1 MTDLPAKNAKKN
13 EADELDKSAAP
24 LLEHLIEL
32 RRRLLW
38 VAGYILVAFVVCFY
52 FNEEIYIFLAQPYVD
67 VSLKYGQDAKMIY
80 TGMHEAFF
88 VYLKI
93 SFFAAFCLTFPLIS
107 IQLWKF
113 VAPGLYGNEKKAF
126 LPFLIG
132 TPVLF
137 LMGASLAYYLVIPNA
152 WNFFMSFQ
160 LGPQAVSPDVI
171 GGAAGISKEKLAGV
185 LSIELLP
192 TVREYWS
199 LVMLLILAF
208 GISFQ
213 LPILLVLLARV
224 GIVTANGL
232 AAKRKYMIVAAF
244 AFAAIMTPPDP
255 ISQIGLGIPILI
267 LYEISIIFI
276 RLTIKDK
283 NNV

>member
-1 MTDLPAKNAKKN
+1 MSGAVTEDSDT
-13 EADELDKSAAP
+13 EIVESSSAP
-24 LLEHLIEL
+24 LIDHLIEL
-32 RRRLLW
+32 RRRLIW
-38 VAGYILVAFVVCFY
+38 IAVYIVVAFVVCFY
-52 FNEEIYIFLAQPYVD
+52 FNEKIYLFLAQPFVD
-67 VSLKYGQDAKMIY
+67 VAAKYNQPARMIY

-88 VYLKI
+88 VYLKV
-93 SFFAAFCLTFPLIS
+93 SFFTAFCVTFPLIS
-107 IQLWKF
+107 VQIWKF

-137 LMGASLAYYLVIPNA
+137 LMGAALAYYLVIPNA

-160 LGPQAVSPDVI
+160 VGAGSPAD
-171 GGAAGISKEKLAGV
+171 AAGMTKEQLAGV

-192 TVREYWS
+192 TVKEYWS

-224 GIVTANGL
+224 GIVTAKEL
-232 AAKRKYMIVAAF
+232 AAKRKFMVVGAF

-255 ISQIGLGIPILI
+255 VSQIGLGIPILI
-267 LYEISIIFI
+267 LYEISILFI

-283 NNV
+283 SNV

>member
-1 MTDLPAKNAKKN
+1 MSTSEVENTDI
-13 EADELDKSAAP
+13 EVMESSAAP
-24 LLEHLIEL
+24 LIEHLVEL
-32 RRRLLW
+32 RQRLIW
-38 VAGYILVAFVVCFY
+38 IAAYIMVAFVVCFY
-52 FNEEIYIFLAQPYVD
+52 FNEEIYIFLAQPFVD
-67 VSLKYGQDAKMIY
+67 VSAAYDQPARMIY

-93 SFFAAFCLTFPLIS
+93 SFFAAFCVTFPLIS
-107 IQLWKF
+107 VQIWKF
-113 VAPGLYGNEKKAF
+113 VAPGLYGNEKRAF

-160 LGPQAVSPDVI
+160 LGTPGSAQDL
-171 GGAAGISKEKLAGV
+171 AGMNKEQLAGV

-192 TVREYWS
+192 TVKEYWS

-224 GIVTANGL
+224 GIVTADSL
-232 AAKRKYMIVAAF
+232 AGKRKFMVVGAF

-255 ISQIGLGIPILI
+255 VSQIGLGIPIII
-267 LYEISIIFI
+267 LYEISILFI

-283 NNV
+283 SNV

>member
-1 MTDLPAKNAKKN
+1 MTGDEKNDDM
-13 EADELDKSAAP
+13 ESSSAP
-24 LLEHLIEL
+24 LIDHLIEL
-32 RRRLLW
+32 RKRLIW
-38 VAGYILVAFVVCFY
+38 IAVYILVAFVVCFY
-52 FNEEIYIFLAQPYVD
+52 FKQEIYLFLAQPFVD
-67 VSLKYGQDAKMIY
+67 VSAKYNQEAKMIY

-93 SFFAAFCLTFPLIS
+93 SFFAAFCATFPLIS
-107 IQLWKF
+107 VQIWKF

-137 LMGASLAYYLVIPNA
+137 FLGAALAYYLVIPNA

-160 LGPQAVSPDVI
+160 VGNPTPLHDAANSI
-171 GGAAGISKEKLAGV
+171 GVTKEHLAGA

-192 TVREYWS
+192 TVKEYWS

-213 LPILLVLLARV
+213 LPVLLVLLARV
-224 GIVTANGL
+224 GMVTADGL
-232 AAKRKYMIVAAF
+232 AAKRKYMVVAAF

-267 LYEISIIFI
+267 LYELSILFI

-283 NNV
+283 SNV

>member
-1 MTDLPAKNAKKN
+1 MTVEDNDI
-13 EADELDKSAAP
+13 DEGVEKSSAP
-24 LLEHLIEL
+24 LIEHLMEL
-32 RRRLLW
+32 RKRLILI
-38 VAGYILVAFVVCFY
+38 AAYIIIAFIFCFY
-52 FNEEIYIFLAQPYVD
+52 FNAEIYKFLAQPFVD
-67 VSLKYGQDAKMIY
+67 VSAKYHQAPKMIY

-93 SFFAAFCLTFPLIS
+93 SFFAAFCITFPLIL
-107 IQLWKF
+107 IQIWKF

-126 LPFLIG
+126 LPFLLG
-132 TPVLF
+132 TPILF
-137 LMGASLAYYLVIPNA
+137 LLGAALSYYIVIPNA

-160 LGPQAVSPDVI
+160 VGLQPSDTD
-171 GGAAGISKEKLAGV
+171 AATNMLTHKEQIANI

-192 TVREYWS
+192 TVKEYWS

-213 LPILLVLLARV
+213 LPVLLVLLARV
-224 GIVTANGL
+224 GIVDADGL
-232 AAKRKYMIVAAF
+232 AAKRKYMVVGAF

-255 ISQIGLGIPILI
+255 ISQIGLGIPIII
-267 LYEISIIFI
+267 LYELSILFI

>member
-1 MTDLPAKNAKKN
+1 MS
-13 EADELDKSAAP
+13 ADETVKSDNEVMASSSAP
-24 LLEHLIEL
+24 LIEHLVEL
-32 RRRLLW
+32 RKRLLW
-38 VAGYILVAFVVCFY
+38 IAVYILIAFVVCFY
-52 FNEEIYIFLAQPYVD
+52 FNEEIYLFLAQPFVD
-67 VSLKYGQDAKMIY
+67 VAAKYDQPARMIY

-88 VYLKI
+88 VYLKV
-93 SFFAAFCLTFPLIS
+93 SFFTAFCVTFPLIS
-107 IQLWKF
+107 VQIWKF
-113 VAPGLYGNEKKAF
+113 VAPGLYSNEKKAF

-137 LMGASLAYYLVIPNA
+137 MMGAALAYYLVIPNA

-160 LGPQAVSPDVI
+160 VGAGAPADV
-171 GGAAGISKEKLAGV
+171 AGIGKEQLAGV

-192 TVREYWS
+192 TVKEYWS

-224 GIVTANGL
+224 GIVTADGV
-232 AAKRKYMIVAAF
+232 AAKREFMVVGAF

-255 ISQIGLGIPILI
+255 VSQIGLGIPILI
-267 LYEISIIFI
+267 LYEISILFI

-283 NNV
+283 KDV

>member
-1 MTDLPAKNAKKN
+1 MSTSGTEKAEN
-13 EADELDKSAAP
+13 EVMAGSSAP
-24 LLEHLIEL
+24 LIEHLIEL
-32 RRRLLW
+32 RSRLIW
-38 VAGYILVAFVVCFY
+38 IAVYISAAFVVCFY
-52 FNEEIYIFLAQPYVD
+52 FNEEIYLFLAQPFVD
-67 VSLKYGQDAKMIY
+67 IAAKYDQPARMIY

-88 VYLKI
+88 VYLKV
-93 SFFAAFCLTFPLIS
+93 SFFAAFCVTFPLIS
-107 IQLWKF
+107 VQIWKF

-137 LMGASLAYYLVIPNA
+137 LLGAALAFYLVIPNA

-160 LGPQAVSPDVI
+160 VGTESPTEV
-171 GGAAGISKEKLAGV
+171 AGMSKEQLAGV

-192 TVREYWS
+192 TVKEYWS

-224 GIVTANGL
+224 GIVTADGL
-232 AAKRKYMIVAAF
+232 ARKRKFMVVGAF

-255 ISQIGLGIPILI
+255 VSQIGLGIPILI
-267 LYEISIIFI
+267 LYEISILFI

-283 NNV
+283 SDV

>member
-1 MTDLPAKNAKKN
+1 MSGEKDA
-13 EADELDKSAAP
+13 ADAAELDHSAAP

-32 RRRLLW
+32 RRRLIW
-38 VAGYILVAFVVCFY
+38 VAVYILVAFVVCFY
-52 FNEEIYIFLAQPYVD
+52 FNEEIYVFLAQPFVD

-113 VAPGLYGNEKKAF
+113 VAPGLYGNERKAF

-137 LMGASLAYYLVIPNA
+137 LMGAALAYYFVIPNA

-160 LGPQAVSPDVI
+160 LGSQTGPADGVMDKAQ
-171 GGAAGISKEKLAGV
+171 LAGV

-213 LPILLVLLARV
+213 LPILLVLMARV
-224 GIVTANGL
+224 GIVTADGL
-232 AAKRKYMIVAAF
+232 AKKRKYMVVGAF

-255 ISQIGLGIPILI
+255 VSQIGLGIPILI
-267 LYEISIIFI
+267 LYEISILFI

>member
-1 MTDLPAKNAKKN
+1 MNSPIENQDKT
-13 EADELDKSAAP
+13 DELDDSAAP
-24 LLEHLIEL
+24 LLEHLVEL
-32 RRRLLW
+32 RRRLIWTAVYLT
-38 VAGYILVAFVVCFY
+38 VAFVICFY
-52 FNEEIYIFLAQPYVD
+52 FNEEIYVFLAQPFVD
-67 VSLKYGQDAKMIY
+67 VSLKYDQDPKMIY

-93 SFFAAFCLTFPLIS
+93 SFFAAFCVSFPLIAV
-107 IQLWKF
+107 QLWNF
-113 VAPGLYGNEKKAF
+113 IAPGLYGNEKKAF
-126 LPFLIG
+126 LPFLIA

-137 LMGASLAYYLVIPNA
+137 LMGAALAYYFVIPNA

-160 LGPQAVSPDVI
+160 LGAE
-171 GGAAGISKEKLAGV
+171 GGPSETLGTAGGISKDQLAGV

-192 TVREYWS
+192 SVREYWS
-199 LVMLLILAF
+199 LVMLLVLAF

-213 LPILLVLLARV
+213 LPILLVLMARV
-224 GIVTANGL
+224 GLVTAAGL

-255 ISQIGLGIPILI
+255 VSQIGLGIPILI

>member
-1 MTDLPAKNAKKN
+1 MRDNK
-13 EADELDKSAAP
+13 DKEIIESSSAP
-24 LLEHLIEL
+24 LIEHLIEL
-32 RRRLLW
+32 RRRLIW
-38 VAGYILVAFVVCFY
+38 IAVYIVVAFMVCFY
-52 FNEEIYIFLAQPYVD
+52 FNEEIYLFLAQPFVD
-67 VSLKYGQDAKMIY
+67 VSAKYGQEAKMIY

-93 SFFAAFCLTFPLIS
+93 SFFAAFCVTFPLIS
-107 IQLWKF
+107 VQIWRF
-113 VAPGLYGNEKKAF
+113 VAPGLYGNERKAF
-126 LPFLIG
+126 LPFLVG
-132 TPVLF
+132 TPILF
-137 LMGASLAYYLVIPNA
+137 TLGAALAYYLVIPNA

-160 LGPQAVSPDVI
+160 VGTGDAMGVN
-171 GGAAGISKEKLAGV
+171 KEHLAGV

-192 TVREYWS
+192 TVKEYWS

-224 GIVTANGL
+224 GIVTADGL
-232 AAKRKYMIVAAF
+232 AAKRKYMVVGAF

-283 NNV
+283 SNV

>member
-1 MTDLPAKNAKKN
+1 MRDNK
-13 EADELDKSAAP
+13 DKEIIESSSAP
-24 LLEHLIEL
+24 LIEHLIEL
-32 RRRLLW
+32 RRRLIW
-38 VAGYILVAFVVCFY
+38 IAVYIVVAFMVCFY
-52 FNEEIYIFLAQPYVD
+52 FNEEIYLFLAQPFVD
-67 VSLKYGQDAKMIY
+67 VSAKYGQEAKMIY

-93 SFFAAFCLTFPLIS
+93 SFFAAFCVTFPLIS
-107 IQLWKF
+107 VQIWRF
-113 VAPGLYGNEKKAF
+113 VAPGLYGNERKAF
-126 LPFLIG
+126 LPFLVG
-132 TPVLF
+132 TPILF
-137 LMGASLAYYLVIPNA
+137 TLGAALAYYLVIPNA

-160 LGPQAVSPDVI
+160 V
-171 GGAAGISKEKLAGV
+171 GAGDAMGVNKEHLAGV

-192 TVREYWS
+192 TVKEYWS

-224 GIVTANGL
+224 GIVTADGL
-232 AAKRKYMIVAAF
+232 AAKRKYMVVGAF

-283 NNV
+283 SNV

>member
-1 MTDLPAKNAKKN
+1 MTAEDT
-13 EADELDKSAAP
+13 EIIEGSSAP
-24 LLEHLIEL
+24 LIEHLVEL
-32 RRRLLW
+32 RRRLIW
-38 VAGYILVAFVVCFY
+38 IAVYILAAFVVCFY
-52 FNEEIYIFLAQPYVD
+52 FNEEIYMFLAQPFVD
-67 VSLKYGQDAKMIY
+67 VAAKYDQPARMIY

-88 VYLKI
+88 VYLKV
-93 SFFAAFCLTFPLIS
+93 SFFAAFCVTFPLIS
-107 IQLWKF
+107 VQIWKF

-137 LMGASLAYYLVIPNA
+137 TLGAALAYYLVIPNA

-160 LGPQAVSPDVI
+160 VGTESSADL
-171 GGAAGISKEKLAGV
+171 AGMNKEQLAGV

-192 TVREYWS
+192 TVKEYWS

-224 GIVTANGL
+224 GIVTAEGL
-232 AAKRKYMIVAAF
+232 AAKRKFMVVGAF

-255 ISQIGLGIPILI
+255 VSQIGLGIPILI
-267 LYEISIIFI
+267 LYEISILFI

-283 NNV
+283 KDV

>member
-1 MTDLPAKNAKKN
+1 MSNLVDSET
-13 EADELDKSAAP
+13 EAGEIDKSSAP

-67 VSLKYGQDAKMIY
+67 VSAKYGQSAKMIY

-107 IQLWKF
+107 VQIWKF
-113 VAPGLYGNEKKAF
+113 VAPGLYSNEKRAF

-132 TPVLF
+132 TPILF

-160 LGPQAVSPDVI
+160 LGTQTLPTDAAEAV
-171 GGAAGISKEKLAGV
+171 AGVTKQQLAGV

-224 GIVTANGL
+224 GIVTADGL
-232 AAKRKYMIVAAF
+232 AAKRKYMVVGAF

-255 ISQIGLGIPILI
+255 VSQIGLGIPIII
-267 LYEISIIFI
+267 LYEISILFI

-283 NNV
+283 KDV

>member
-1 MTDLPAKNAKKN
+1 MSSSEAENTDI
-13 EADELDKSAAP
+13 EVMESSAAP
-24 LLEHLIEL
+24 LIEHLVEL
-32 RRRLLW
+32 RQRLIW
-38 VAGYILVAFVVCFY
+38 IAAYIIVAFVVCFY
-52 FNEEIYIFLAQPYVD
+52 FNEEIYIFLAQPFVD
-67 VSLKYGQDAKMIY
+67 VSAKYDQPARMIY

-93 SFFAAFCLTFPLIS
+93 SFFTAFCVTFPLIS
-107 IQLWKF
+107 VQIWKF

-137 LMGASLAYYLVIPNA
+137 LLGASLAYYLVIPNA

-160 LGPQAVSPDVI
+160 VGTVGSPTDVV
-171 GGAAGISKEKLAGV
+171 GMSKEDLAGV

-192 TVREYWS
+192 TVKEYWS

-213 LPILLVLLARV
+213 LPILLILLARV
-224 GIVTANGL
+224 GIVTADSL
-232 AAKRKYMIVAAF
+232 AGKRKFMVVGAF

-255 ISQIGLGIPILI
+255 VSQIGLGIPIII
-267 LYEISIIFI
+267 LYEISILFI

-283 NNV
+283 SNV

>member
-1 MTDLPAKNAKKN
+1 MSDTEDN
-13 EADELDKSAAP
+13 ENLESSSAP
-24 LLEHLIEL
+24 LIEHLIEL
-32 RRRLLW
+32 RRRLIW
-38 VAGYILVAFVVCFY
+38 IAAYVVVAFLVCFY
-52 FNEEIYIFLAQPYVD
+52 FNEEIYLFLAQPFVD
-67 VSLKYGQDAKMIY
+67 VSIKYGQDARMIY

-93 SFFAAFCLTFPLIS
+93 SFFTAFCVTFPLIS
-107 IQLWKF
+107 VQIWKF
-113 VAPGLYGNEKKAF
+113 VAPGLYSNEKKAF

-137 LMGASLAYYLVIPNA
+137 CLGAALAYYFVIPNA

-160 LGPQAVSPDVI
+160 I
-171 GGAAGISKEKLAGV
+171 GVTPSAADTASMSKEQLAGV

-192 TVREYWS
+192 TVKEYWS

-213 LPILLVLLARV
+213 LPILLILLARV
-224 GIVTANGL
+224 GIVTAKSL
-232 AAKRKYMIVAAF
+232 AEKRKYMIVAAF
-244 AFAAIMTPPDP
+244 VFAAIMTPPDP

-283 NNV
+283 SNV

>member
-1 MTDLPAKNAKKN
+1 MNSGKN
-13 EADELDKSAAP
+13 EIVEASSAP
-24 LLEHLIEL
+24 LIEHLVEL
-32 RRRLLW
+32 RSRLIW
-38 VAGYILVAFVVCFY
+38 IAAYIMIAFLVCFY
-52 FNEEIYIFLAQPYVD
+52 FNEEIYMFLAQPFVD
-67 VSLKYGQDAKMIY
+67 VAADYNQPARMIY

-88 VYLKI
+88 VYLKV
-93 SFFAAFCLTFPLIS
+93 SFFTAFCVTFPLIS
-107 IQLWKF
+107 VQIWKF

-126 LPFLIG
+126 LPFLIA

-137 LMGASLAYYLVIPNA
+137 LMGAALAYYLVIPNA

-160 LGPQAVSPDVI
+160 VGTGSSGDVT
-171 GGAAGISKEKLAGV
+171 AGMDKEQLAGV

-192 TVREYWS
+192 TVKEYWS

-224 GIVTANGL
+224 GIVTADGL
-232 AAKRKYMIVAAF
+232 AAKRKFMVIGAF

-255 ISQIGLGIPILI
+255 VSQIGLGIPILI

-283 NNV
+283 SDV

>member
-1 MTDLPAKNAKKN
+1 MTVEEN
-13 EADELDKSAAP
+13 ESMDGSAAP
-24 LLEHLIEL
+24 LIEHLIEL
-32 RRRLLW
+32 RKRLIW
-38 VAGYILVAFVVCFY
+38 IAIYIVLAFVVCFY
-52 FNEEIYIFLAQPYVD
+52 FNEEIYLFLAQPFVD

-88 VYLKI
+88 VYLKV
-93 SFFAAFCLTFPLIS
+93 SFFAAFCITFPLIS
-107 IQLWKF
+107 VQIWKF
-113 VAPGLYGNEKKAF
+113 VAPGLYSNEKRAF

-132 TPVLF
+132 TPILF
-137 LMGASLAYYLVIPNA
+137 TLGAALAYYLVIPSA

-160 LGPQAVSPDVI
+160 VGTDVSPPEV
-171 GGAAGISKEKLAGV
+171 AETARVSKEHLAGV

-213 LPILLVLLARV
+213 LPILLILLARV
-224 GIVTANGL
+224 GIVTADGL
-232 AAKRKYMIVAAF
+232 AAKRKYMVVGAF

-255 ISQIGLGIPILI
+255 VSQIGLGIPILI
-267 LYEISIIFI
+267 LYEISILFI
-276 RLTIKDK
+276 RLTIKDTSD
-283 NNV
+283 V

>member
-1 MTDLPAKNAKKN
+1 MSDSK
-13 EADELDKSAAP
+13 DKEIIESSSAP
-24 LLEHLIEL
+24 LIEHLIEL
-32 RRRLLW
+32 RRRLIW
-38 VAGYILVAFVVCFY
+38 IAVYIVIAFMVSFY
-52 FNEEIYIFLAQPYVD
+52 FNEEIYMFLAQPFVD
-67 VSLKYGQDAKMIY
+67 VSAKYGQEAKMIY

-93 SFFAAFCLTFPLIS
+93 SFFTAFCVTFPLIS
-107 IQLWKF
+107 IQIWKF

-132 TPVLF
+132 TPILF
-137 LMGASLAYYLVIPNA
+137 TLGAALAYYLVIPNA

-160 LGPQAVSPDVI
+160 VGVGDAMGVN
-171 GGAAGISKEKLAGV
+171 KEHLAGV

-192 TVREYWS
+192 TVKEYWS

-224 GIVTANGL
+224 GIVTADGL
-232 AAKRKYMIVAAF
+232 AAKRKYMVVGAF

-255 ISQIGLGIPILI
+255 VSQIGLGIPILI

-283 NNV
+283 SNV

>member
-1 MTDLPAKNAKKN
+1 MT
-13 EADELDKSAAP
+13 SSSAP
-24 LLEHLIEL
+24 LIDHLIEL
-32 RRRLLW
+32 RSRLIW
-38 VAGYILVAFVVCFY
+38 IAAYIMVAFLVCFY
-52 FNEEIYIFLAQPYVD
+52 FNEEIYLFLAQPFVD
-67 VSLKYGQDAKMIY
+67 VSAQYDQPARMIY

-88 VYLKI
+88 VYLKV
-93 SFFAAFCLTFPLIS
+93 SFFTAFCVTFPLIS
-107 IQLWKF
+107 VQIWRF
-113 VAPGLYGNEKKAF
+113 IAPGLYGNEKKAF

-137 LMGASLAYYLVIPNA
+137 LLGAALAYYLVIPNA

-160 LGPQAVSPDVI
+160 VGAPDV
-171 GGAAGISKEKLAGV
+171 AGLDKEQLAGV

-192 TVREYWS
+192 TVKEYWS

-213 LPILLVLLARV
+213 LPILLVLMARV
-224 GIVTANGL
+224 GMVTADGL
-232 AAKRKYMIVAAF
+232 AAKRKFMVVGAF

-255 ISQIGLGIPILI
+255 VSQIGLGIPIII

-283 NNV
+283 QDV

>member
-1 MTDLPAKNAKKN
+1 MTNTPDN
-13 EADELDKSAAP
+13 EIIESSAAP
-24 LLEHLIEL
+24 LIEHLVEL
-32 RRRLLW
+32 RRRLIW
-38 VAGYILVAFVVCFY
+38 IAVYIVVAFMVCFY
-52 FNEEIYIFLAQPYVD
+52 FNEEIYLFLAQPFVD
-67 VSLKYGQDAKMIY
+67 VSVKYGQNARMIY

-93 SFFAAFCLTFPLIS
+93 SFFAAFCVTFPLIS
-107 IQLWKF
+107 VQIWKF

-126 LPFLIG
+126 LPFLVG

-137 LMGASLAYYLVIPNA
+137 ALGAALAYYFVIPNA

-160 LGPQAVSPDVI
+160 IGVNPTPADV
-171 GGAAGISKEKLAGV
+171 GGMSKEQLAGV

-192 TVREYWS
+192 TVKEYWS

-213 LPILLVLLARV
+213 LPILLILLARV
-224 GIVTANGL
+224 GIVTADGL
-232 AAKRKYMIVAAF
+232 AGKRKFMVVGAF

-255 ISQIGLGIPILI
+255 ISQVGLGIPIII

-283 NNV
+283 RNV